1 MIREIE
7 EATMNN
13 AINNNNNSKNINKKI
28 MQKETKSIKA
38 HYSSDALHFFS
49 YHWLVWF
56 FASE

>member
-13 AINNNNNSKNINKKI
+13 AINNNNNNKNTSKKM

-38 HYSSDALHFFS
+38 HYSSDALHIFF
-49 YHWLVWF
+49 YITG
-56 FASE
+56 